1 MKDIVIVGVCIV
13 AFAFLVTV
21 HVWIVAG
28 LARRP
33 PRWRALAGLLLPPLA
48 PWFAHREH
56 MRRRTTLWLVG
67 AVVYL
72 VALALMYTAR

>member
-1 MKDIVIVGVCIV
+1 MKDMIIVGVCVV

-33 PRWRALAGLLLPPLA
+33 PRWRALAGLVVPPLA
-48 PWFAHREH
+48 LWFALQER
-56 MRRRTTLWLVG
+56 MRRRATLWIG
-67 AVVYL
+67 FAVVYL
-72 VALALMYTAR
+72 VSLVLMYTAR